1 MSATQTATKPEG
13 KDQPWWKGLTQEE
26 IMTRCP
32 GASVEYQEGEMIVTG
47 RPWTPDAGV
56 LYDTEEGQNDQP
68 ENVTGDNKEGAR

>member
-1 MSATQTATKPEG
+1 
-13 KDQPWWKGLTQEE
+13 
-26 IMTRCP
+26 MTRCP